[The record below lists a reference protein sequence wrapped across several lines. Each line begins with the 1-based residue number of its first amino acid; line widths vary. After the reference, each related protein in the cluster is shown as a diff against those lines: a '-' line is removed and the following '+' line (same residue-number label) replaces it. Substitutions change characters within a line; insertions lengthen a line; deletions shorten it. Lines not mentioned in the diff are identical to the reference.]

1 MFRKELA
8 DVLKQTG
15 WFLAAVA
22 VLPVPLILL
31 KWAPSPYLAV
41 FIPALE
47 AGLVFWS
54 LFLGASLLGRE
65 RGQRA
70 MEYALALPHARLG
83 LLFRLAGARLL
94 VLAVLWLAAYAVI
107 GTGTPPGSDWLLPAL
122 AVGIGLPLFLVSLS
136 LSVLI
141 ENFIALCLVS
151 VAGWYAASMLVY
163 RLLWGYGI
171 RYIDFRLP
179 GLFAFLRPDA
189 ATYRSDFTVPL
200 VLLQVILPVLPF
212 LAALVL
218 SFGRFD
224 IRRSARFNRRFGLAF
239 AAGLALCALTA
250 VGGRAITNSFA
261 QKHFYLTKSLKL
273 VEYDFVSRS
282 AKIRSDGASI
292 KIRVGLPG
300 LAFGWDDGSSLF
312 VEDYNGDFN
321 RIDLAT
327 GKAESLYHFDL
338 KQTSYWGQWMYAQTI
353 AFFENGSRPGEVQLV
368 TLDAGTIKVNR
379 RVFAHAALGRGNP
392 MLIGTGVHNGVRFW
406 ICTIPAKALRSTLRL
421 WEDGRVEE
429 ILVKG
434 RLETPNI
441 PRLVNGLLF
450 FTGREPTLILRDNGK
465 GFELL
470 KEFSSAKDFSAMDG
484 LFNRRE
490 LDAAPI
496 SLIYAKRGRQLVR
509 LSLETLEVEDI
520 GTWTE
525 NEDDAWGFI
534 IREGGR
540 AYFVGG
546 AHGKKNLDF
555 YDLNDGRM
563 RLIRRFSNVNTQ
575 RRDTRFNY
583 FESGIVITQGRHTG
597 VYAFPDLREVKF
609 KGLR

>member
-15 WFLAAVA
+15 WFLAAAA
-22 VLPVPLILL
+22 VLPIPLILL
-31 KWAPSPYLAV
+31 KWAPGPYRAV
-41 FIPALE
+41 FIPVFE
-47 AGLVFWS
+47 VGLVFWS
-54 LFLGASLLGRE
+54 LFLGASLFGRE

-70 MEYALALPHARLG
+70 EEYALSLPHGRMA
-83 LLFRLAGARLL
+83 LLVRLAGPRLL
-94 VLAVLWLAAYAVI
+94 VLLVLVLAAMATIRI
-107 GTGTPPGSDWLLPAL
+107 GIPASALLLPAL

-141 ENFIALCLVS
+141 ENFIVLCLASIV
-151 VAGWYAASMLVY
+151 GWYAASEIIF
-163 RLLWGYGI
+163 RLLWGSGTGMVDLYV
-171 RYIDFRLP
+171 P
-179 GLFAFLRPDA
+179 GLFAFPRPDA
-189 ATYRSDFTVPL
+189 IAYRGSFSFPL
-200 VLLQVILPVLPF
+200 ILLQIILPVVPF
-212 LAALVL
+212 VAALL
-218 SFGRFD
+218 FSFGRFD
-224 IRRSARFNRRFGLAF
+224 IRRSARFKRRFGFAF
-239 AAGLALCALTA
+239 AAGLALCVLTA
-250 VGGRAITNSFA
+250 VGGRALTNSFA

-273 VEYDFVSRS
+273 VEYDYVSRS
-282 AKIRSDGASI
+282 AKIRSEEAPV

-353 AFFENGSRPGEVQLV
+353 AFFENGSRPGEVQLL
-368 TLDAGTIKVNR
+368 TLDAGTKKVNR

-441 PRLVNGLLF
+441 PSLVNGLLF

-496 SLIYAKRGRQLVR
+496 SFIYAKRGRQLVR

-546 AHGKKNLDF
+546 SRSKKNLDF
-555 YDLNDGRM
+555 YDLNEGRM
-563 RLIRRFSNVNTQ
+563 RLVRSFSDINTQ
-575 RRDTRFNY
+575 RRDTRFDY
-583 FESGIVITQGRHTG
+583 FESGVVITQGRHIG
-597 VYAFPDLREVKF
+597 VYAFPDLREIKY
-609 KGLR
+609 K